1 MKTSTLK
8 KLDGVL
14 TILTGSSLGVT
25 IANFLR
31 NKDLIYLLFFIA
43 VFIPFIAGKLIIRH
57 TLKRR
62 EQKQLSDIASS
73 EPNDLNES
81 QAART
86 PGT

>member
-14 TILTGSSLGVT
+14 TILIGSSLGVT

-43 VFIPFIAGKLIIRH
+43 VFIPLIAGKLIIRH

-73 EPNDLNES
+73 ELNDLNE
-81 QAART
+81 
-86 PGT
+86 